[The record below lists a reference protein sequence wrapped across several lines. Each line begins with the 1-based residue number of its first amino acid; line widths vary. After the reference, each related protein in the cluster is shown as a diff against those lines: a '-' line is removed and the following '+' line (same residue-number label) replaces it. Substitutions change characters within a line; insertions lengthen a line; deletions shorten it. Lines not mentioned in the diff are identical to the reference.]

1 MKSLLLLSGLIVSL
15 TACVPVNQSLEV
27 HDVVL
32 YGLQERHVFF
42 YGKSGGDGP
51 PMRDEIKIGE
61 TNIKISSVP
70 AIGKLAIPGA
80 WSVTVNGAS
89 DPVGKPTLEV
99 KPRLIREV
107 MTLSSLPFT
116 GDLGLATRAGLDKV
130 TYFDGKT
137 WFDLGGPVNS
147 DRKLRVKPTARNSGL
162 RNLGR
167 LTDAEADAI
176 AGYLSSKGPLG
187 VAVLEPASAPDQDL
201 RFEPL
206 PRDYKRTTMY
216 VQVGLQTDLLGGF
229 AEAAPLEVKALASGG
244 NSAHGSEN
252 ALVRLDSS
260 QASLEQTWKIV
271 GGNQVPAP
279 SAPSVDFNRS
289 KVVTIFLGSRPTGG
303 YGIAIADT
311 KLEGKTLVVGVNI
324 REPGAGSITTQSFTS
339 PYASITVSNAEF
351 SSVRVV
357 NKANGKV
364 IAQAP

>member
-1 MKSLLLLSGLIVSL
+1 MTMKSLLLLSGLILSL

-27 HDVVL
+27 HDVTL

-61 TNIKISSVP
+61 TNIKISSAP
-70 AIGKLAIPGA
+70 AAGKLAIPGA

-89 DPVGKPTLEV
+89 KPTLEV
-99 KPRLIREV
+99 QPRLIREV

-116 GDLGLATRAGLDKV
+116 NDLGLATRAGLDQV

-147 DRKLRVKPTARNSGL
+147 DRKLRVKPTSRNGL
-162 RNLGR
+162 RGLGR

-176 AGYLSSKGPLG
+176 AGYLSSKGLLG
-187 VAVLEPASAPDQDL
+187 VAVLEPGSTPDQDL

-206 PRDYKRTTMY
+206 PRDYKRTTLY

-229 AEAAPLEVKALASGG
+229 AEAASLEVKALASGG

-260 QASLEQTWKIV
+260 QASLEQTWKLV
-271 GGNQVPAP
+271 GGNQIPQPAP
-279 SAPSVDFNRS
+279 PSVDFSRS
-289 KVVTIFLGSRPTGG
+289 KVVTVFLGSRPTGG
-303 YGIAIADT
+303 YGIAIGDA
-311 KLEGKTLVVGVNI
+311 KLEGKTLIVGVNI
-324 REPGAGSITTQSFTS
+324 REPGTGTITTQAFTS

-351 SSVRVV
+351 SAVRVV
-357 NKANGKV
+357 NKATGKV
-364 IAQAP
+364 IASVP